1 MGCFMEQ
8 MKRYAIYYA
17 PRAGGFARAAA
28 TWLGWDLQS
37 GRGVPQPSPSLPR
50 PLAELTAEPRKYGFH
65 ATLKAPFRLGAGVEL
80 ADLQHGVKT
89 LASQLHSVEM
99 PGLALQNLHGFLA
112 LLPQGDATDLQD
124 LAAEVV
130 RFLDPYRAALTKA
143 EYARR
148 RPERLTERQRELLDA
163 YGYPFVLEEFQFHLT
178 LSGPLTAPEAEALT
192 PAAAA
197 HFAGQIPQPFQ
208 LQDLC
213 LCGEDHA
220 GRFHLLNRYPLIA

>member
-17 PRAGGFARAAA
+17 PRAGALATAAA
-28 TWLGWDLQS
+28 AWLGWDLQT
-37 GRGVPQPSPSLPR
+37 GRSIASALPR
-50 PLAELTAEPRKYGFH
+50 PLADLTAEPRKYGFH
-65 ATLKAPFRLGAGVEL
+65 ATLKAPFRLGIGVEL

-89 LASQLHSVEM
+89 LADQLAPIEM
-99 PGLALQNLHGFLA
+99 PGLALTNLHGFLA
-112 LLPQGDATDLQD
+112 LIPQGDPADLLD
-124 LAAEVV
+124 LATEVV
-130 RFLDPYRAALTKA
+130 RFLDPYRAALTEA

-148 RPERLTERQRELLDA
+148 RPERLTARQRELLDA

-178 LSGPLTAPEAEALT
+178 LSGPLTAPEAEALE
-192 PAAAA
+192 PAARA

-220 GRFHLLNRYPLIA
+220 GRFHLLNRYPLSA

>member
-37 GRGVPQPSPSLPR
+37 GRSVPQPSPALPR

-89 LASQLHSVEM
+89 IASQLHAVEM
-99 PGLALQNLHGFLA
+99 PGLALRTLHGFLA

-130 RFLDPYRAALTKA
+130 RFLDPYRAALTEA

-178 LSGPLTAPEAEALT
+178 LSGPLTAPEAEALI
-192 PAAAA
+192 PAARA
-197 HFAGQIPQPFQ
+197 HFVDQIPQPFQ

-220 GRFHLLNRYPLIA
+220 GRFQLLNRYPLIA